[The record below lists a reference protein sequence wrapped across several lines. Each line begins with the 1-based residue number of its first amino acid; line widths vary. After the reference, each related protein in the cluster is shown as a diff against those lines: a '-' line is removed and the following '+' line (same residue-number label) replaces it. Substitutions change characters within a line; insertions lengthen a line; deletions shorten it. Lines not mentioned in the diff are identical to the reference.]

1 MPSKTPDCQ
10 CLPNLKRTL
19 NFYKHISANRLKHK
33 PQIFKA
39 LYSSLKICG
48 FSLHFKAGCLI
59 SLALY
64 IYNYTTLALLHYHC
78 ELPQANSLWQYTRA
92 ASA

>member
-19 NFYKHISANRLKHK
+19 NFYKHISAKRLKHK

-48 FSLHFKAGCLI
+48 FSLRFQAGCLI
-59 SLALY
+59 SFSPVYLQLYYACSSAL
-64 IYNYTTLALLHYHC
+64 
-78 ELPQANSLWQYTRA
+78 SL
-92 ASA
+92 

>member
-19 NFYKHISANRLKHK
+19 DFYKHISANRLKHK

-48 FSLHFKAGCLI
+48 FSLRF
-59 SLALY
+59 
-64 IYNYTTLALLHYHC
+64 
-78 ELPQANSLWQYTRA
+78 
-92 ASA
+92 